1 MSHIFGLAHSV
12 SGILDQGLGFIR
24 DGFTGFQAPITN
36 FGMAGTPQG
45 DLPALPPASPPFQG
59 VDQPAMR
66 TIGTMSATGGNCGPV
81 CGPKIKR
88 YITTVCPD
96 GSTTIREHKS
106 RKRKR
111 RLASMS
117 DIKDLAALK
126 NILGGGKAF
135 DTWIATRGR

>member
-1 MSHIFGLAHSV
+1 MSHIFGLAHSF
-12 SGILDQGLGFIR
+12 SGIVDQVTGIFSPAPTGLGFVPNPNGGGGVV
-24 DGFTGFQAPITN
+24 DADFGAGVGTTTPMATSGGGCAP
-36 FGMAGTPQG
+36 
-45 DLPALPPASPPFQG
+45 
-59 VDQPAMR
+59 
-66 TIGTMSATGGNCGPV
+66 
-81 CGPKIKR
+81 CGPKTKR

-96 GSTTIREHKS
+96 GSTTIREAKS
-106 RKRKR
+106 RRRKR